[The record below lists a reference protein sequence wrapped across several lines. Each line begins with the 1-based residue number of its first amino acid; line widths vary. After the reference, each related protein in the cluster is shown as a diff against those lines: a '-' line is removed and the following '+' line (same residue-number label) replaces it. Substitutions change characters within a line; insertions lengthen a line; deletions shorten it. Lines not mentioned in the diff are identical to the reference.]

1 MMSFL
6 SRSKAAP
13 AQKGKRANGT
23 PRNNVNEAQKKLA
36 IALNNIAAQHVNKY
50 ANAIRASAKA
60 EANAARA
67 TAVAVAAPTQT
78 NVNRAVN
85 AVSKANAAQQTVNTA
100 EIQANNSVNSLIKNI
115 SNTKF
120 NTNNRKNVK
129 VNNIKRNSRYSNV
142 EENRIQAAIANRRK
156 MIAMFN

>member
-85 AVSKANAAQQTVNTA
+85 AVNKANAAQQTVSNTERA
-100 EIQANNSVNSLIKNI
+100 AFISLIGLQGGNL
-115 SNTKF
+115 
-120 NTNNRKNVK
+120 NTNGKLNMNKVRANVRFS
-129 VNNIKRNSRYSNV
+129 NSPNIT
-142 EENRIQAAIANRRK
+142 AAIEKRLAGNRG
-156 MIAMFN
+156 NNLT